1 MTETPNDAATDVQ
14 QIIAELQRKLAE
26 RTAECDEL
34 LLQQAASAE
43 ILGVINSS
51 HGDLA
56 PVFDAM
62 LEKAMRL
69 CEAAFGSLYTFD
81 GEHFQTAAQRGLPAA
96 WADYR
101 AKNRRL
107 GGLRAHSY
115 DCLKQNAPFIY
126 PI

>member
-26 RTAECDEL
+26 RAAECDEL

-56 PVFDAM
+56 P
-62 LEKAMRL
+62 
-69 CEAAFGSLYTFD
+69 G
-81 GEHFQTAAQRGLPAA
+81 
-96 WADYR
+96 
-101 AKNRRL
+101 
-107 GGLRAHSY
+107 
-115 DCLKQNAPFIY
+115 
-126 PI
+126 